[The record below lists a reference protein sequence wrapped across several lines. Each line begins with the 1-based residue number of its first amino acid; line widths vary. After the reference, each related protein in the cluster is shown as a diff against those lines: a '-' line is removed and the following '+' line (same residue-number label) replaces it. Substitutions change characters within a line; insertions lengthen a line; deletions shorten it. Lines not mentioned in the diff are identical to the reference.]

1 MATQPDFWGDLDF
14 PQIRTP
20 ADILREQA
28 ALLGRKTRNLVE
40 AKVYTSVVGRDFIHT
55 LDLVVPTLDDY
66 TYQLIWIS
74 HGIELYPVGTD
85 DKRLN
90 SEPEFTEWVHR
101 KLSSEETRRILA
113 SLLAQA
119 KS

>member
-1 MATQPDFWGDLDF
+1 MATQPDFWGELDF

-28 ALLGRKTRNLVE
+28 ALLGRKTRNLIE
-40 AKVYTSVVGRDFIHT
+40 AKVYTSVLHGDFIHT
-55 LDLVVPTLDDY
+55 LDLVVPTLDNY
-66 TYQLIWIS
+66 SYQLIWIA
-74 HGIELYPVGTD
+74 HGIELYPVRTE

-90 SEPEFTEWVHR
+90 SEFEFTEWVR
-101 KLSSEETRRILA
+101 QTLSSEKTRRIVS